1 MKKQNFLGTV
11 VLASCLIVLLM
22 VASIS
27 YAANPN
33 EPTKPNPLKPV
44 QAVNIEL
51 VRKISVKGPGGPPIQ
66 PPGRDKKGKSK
77 STATGILGAEAT
89 GTRYAIIV
97 GISDYPGTAND
108 LQYCD
113 DDARDMKDALIS
125 SYGFAE
131 GNIQTFIDVEG
142 EGAVNATRTN
152 ILNTISELQGRANEN
167 DEIVFFF
174 SGHGMRGIAG
184 DGDKERVDESIVV
197 HDGEE
202 IVPIWD
208 GELRDAFAGFAT
220 SRIIFVFDS
229 CLAGGMKKDLG
240 GEGRVIA
247 MASTESGFSYELSA
261 LENGEFTY
269 YFAEEGILLG
279 QANIHD
285 YDNDALLKES
295 NQVTVEEAF
304 DYAVAN
310 CDNDKPTIG
319 DYFENDLLP

>member
-22 VASIS
+22 FASIS

-51 VRKISVKGPGGPPIQ
+51 VKKISVKGPGAAPIR

-77 STATGILGAEAT
+77 STATGILGTEAT
-89 GTRYAIIV
+89 GTRFAIII

-108 LQYCD
+108 LQFCD

-125 SYGFAE
+125 SYGFLE
-131 GNIQTFIDVEG
+131 GNIQTFIDE
-142 EGAVNATRTN
+142 EGAETVNATRTN
-152 ILNTISELQGRANEN
+152 ILNAIRELQDKAQAN

-174 SGHGMRGIAG
+174 SGHGMKGFAD

-197 HDGEE
+197 HDGTE

-208 GELRDAFAGFAT
+208 GELRDAFAEFAT
-220 SRIIFVFDS
+220 LRINFIFDS
-229 CLAGGMKKDLG
+229 CLAGGMKKDLEA
-240 GEGRVIA
+240 EGRVIA

-269 YFAEEGILLG
+269 YFAEEGILEG

-285 YDNDALLKES
+285 YDNDGLLNEI